1 MIYIYL
7 VIIENFDR
15 KHVRCRFR
23 LLRHVEECTLGLN
36 IVLSVSS
43 APARLLTMSET
54 FAVELKSVVKRYSE
68 ILAVDNVDLTI
79 KTGEIFGLLGP
90 NGSGKSTTLKMLLGL
105 VQPDS
110 GSVNVL
116 GVDVQK
122 DPVAVKQQVGYVPE
136 SPRLYEFLTG
146 IEYLDFIGDIYGMQT
161 EEKKN
166 RITEYLK
173 ALQLEGREGD
183 MINGYS
189 EGMKQKIAL
198 ISAFLHKPKL
208 LILDEPL
215 NALDPRSA
223 RIVKDFLHKLKM
235 QGVTTIMSTH
245 VLEIAQAVC
254 DRVGIMYQGRLL
266 ALGNMN
272 ELRQMSKLPDSGL
285 EDIFLKLTGTDDIR
299 AVVEELLK

>member
-1 MIYIYL
+1 MNNTY
-7 VIIENFDR
+7 
-15 KHVRCRFR
+15 
-23 LLRHVEECTLGLN
+23 
-36 IVLSVSS
+36 
-43 APARLLTMSET
+43 
-54 FAVELKSVVKRYSE
+54 AVELKGVVKRYNE
-68 ILAVDNVDLTI
+68 ILAVDQVDLNI

-90 NGSGKSTTLKMLLGL
+90 NGSGKSTTLKMLIGL

-122 DPVAVKQQVGYVPE
+122 DPVAVKQLVGYVPE

-146 IEYLDFIGDIYGMQT
+146 IEYLDFIGDIYGMQA
-161 EEKKN
+161 EEKKT

-189 EGMKQKIAL
+189 DGMKQKIAL

-215 NALDPRSA
+215 SALDPRSA
-223 RIVKDFLHKLKM
+223 RIIKDFLHQLKT

-254 DRVGIMYQGRLL
+254 DRVGIMYQGKLL
-266 ALGNMN
+266 ALGNMK

-285 EDIFLKLTGTDDIR
+285 EDIFLKLTGTGDTR
-299 AVVEELLK
+299 AIVEELLK

>member
-1 MIYIYL
+1 M
-7 VIIENFDR
+7 
-15 KHVRCRFR
+15 
-23 LLRHVEECTLGLN
+23 
-36 IVLSVSS
+36 
-43 APARLLTMSET
+43 TMSYT
-54 FAVELKSVVKRYSE
+54 SAVELKGVVKRYSE
-68 ILAVDNVDLTI
+68 ILAVDHVDLTI
-79 KTGEIFGLLGP
+79 KVGEIFGLLGP

-110 GSVNVL
+110 GSVSVL
-116 GVDVQK
+116 GTDVQK
-122 DPVAVKQQVGYVPE
+122 DPVAVKQLVGYVPE

-146 IEYLDFIGDIYGMQT
+146 IEYLDFIGDIYSMQT
-161 EEKKN
+161 AEKKN
-166 RITEYLK
+166 RINEYLK

-183 MINGYS
+183 MITSYS

-198 ISAFLHKPKL
+198 ISAFLHRPKL

-223 RIVKDFLHKLKM
+223 RIVKDFLQELKT
-235 QGVTTIMSTH
+235 QGVTTIISTH
-245 VLEIAQAVC
+245 VLEIAQALC

-272 ELRQMSKLPDSGL
+272 ELRQMAKLPDSGL
-285 EDIFLKLTGTDDIR
+285 EDIFLKLTGTGDIR

>member
-1 MIYIYL
+1 M
-7 VIIENFDR
+7 N
-15 KHVRCRFR
+15 
-23 LLRHVEECTLGLN
+23 
-36 IVLSVSS
+36 S
-43 APARLLTMSET
+43 AY
-54 FAVELKSVVKRYSE
+54 AVELKGVVKRYNE
-68 ILAVDNVDLTI
+68 ILAVNQVDLTI

-90 NGSGKSTTLKMLLGL
+90 NGSGKSTTMKMLLGL
-105 VQPDS
+105 VQPDV
-110 GSVNVL
+110 GSVTVL

-122 DPVAVKQQVGYVPE
+122 DPVAVKQLVGYVPE

-161 EEKKN
+161 AEKKS
-166 RITEYLK
+166 RINDYLK

-183 MINGYS
+183 MITGYS

-223 RIVKDFLHKLKM
+223 RIVKDFLQELKT
-235 QGVTTIMSTH
+235 QGVTTIISTH
-245 VLEIAQAVC
+245 VLEIAQALC
-254 DRVGIMYQGRLL
+254 DRVGIMYQGKLL
-266 ALGNMN
+266 ALGNMG

-285 EDIFLKLTGTDDIR
+285 EDIFLKLTGTGDIR